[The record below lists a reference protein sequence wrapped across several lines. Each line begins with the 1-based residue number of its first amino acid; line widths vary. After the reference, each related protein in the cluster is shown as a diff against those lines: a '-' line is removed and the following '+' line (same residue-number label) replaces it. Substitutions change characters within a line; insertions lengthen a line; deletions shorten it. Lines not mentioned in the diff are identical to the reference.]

1 MKRLCSALIA
11 LLAGLSLFGCAP
23 ASPGQTSQPPS
34 SRQDNIPFAQGQC
47 YAVAH
52 LGYLEAEHLDFY
64 AQRYLDSDALPVHY
78 FSQGDFYLIIPRY
91 SGMDLALYRND
102 ITTGRAD
109 LVYQEPDC
117 GPFLIQCNVS
127 DIFPDAAIQLTYE
140 GKTVEFSPFL
150 SLKDG
155 SVQVGD
161 RGLNLTQET
170 IPDN

>member
-1 MKRLCSALIA
+1 M
-11 LLAGLSLFGCAP
+11 
-23 ASPGQTSQPPS
+23 
-34 SRQDNIPFAQGQC
+34 
-47 YAVAH
+47 AH

-140 GKTVEFSPFL
+140 GETVEFSPFL